1 VNRNNLVN
9 PVLIEIEI
17 KKLRKLISFILEA
30 YGYDFSNYAISSF
43 KRRVQR
49 IMQSKKHGT
58 IELLIKSIKKDK
70 DFFEDFLSEVT
81 VNVTEMFRDPAF
93 WKEIRDF
100 TIPRLFET
108 KDHLRIWHAGCSS
121 GEEVL
126 SMAIMLKEMNLLDK
140 VTIVA
145 TDLDVRIINQA
156 RSGFFQVENLE
167 VNESNYAQFQGKF
180 DLLNYCESINGK
192 VEMDKTLM
200 ENVSFKVHD
209 LVKGGVFEKFDLIL
223 CRNVM
228 IYFNQMLQN
237 SVLKKLH
244 QSLNSKGYLSLGS
257 KESIGWSQVSNKF
270 KVVNNSEKIYQKI
283 KD

>member
-1 VNRNNLVN
+1 
-9 PVLIEIEI
+9 
-17 KKLRKLISFILEA
+17 
-30 YGYDFSNYAISSF
+30 
-43 KRRVQR
+43 
-49 IMQSKKHGT
+49 M
-58 IELLIKSIKKDK
+58 
-70 DFFEDFLSEVT
+70 
-81 VNVTEMFRDPAF
+81 
-93 WKEIRDF
+93 
-100 TIPRLFET
+100 
-108 KDHLRIWHAGCSS
+108 
-121 GEEVL
+121 L

-156 RSGFFQVENLE
+156 RSGSFQVENLE

-270 KVVNNSEKIYQKI
+270 KVVNNSEKIYKKI